1 MYYFL
6 RCRLTTSDMHINSL
20 LELDYSGV
28 ITHLCQKTF
37 HQIKYILSMSITQ
50 DDGDNEHFL
59 SPLRIASILHIA
71 ATFTNLIPIW
81 KRGITK
87 REEDWVNPI
96 FQFLQSKKKFW
107 PTTLYSLHF
116 LAWEAFF
123 NFQIKKIHRLNL
135 LSQIIMYFTCIRK
148 TWVYGK

>member
-96 FQFLQSKKKFW
+96 FQFLQSNKNSGLPLFILYIFW
-107 PTTLYSLHF
+107 PEKL
-116 LAWEAFF
+116 FF